1 MWEAGENTEFVINL
15 FRETSGP
22 SEDYR
27 GDSKVNVVGDM
38 ISCSLGYSL
47 SYILSR
53 YLGGS
58 IIPALIY
65 LIVSE
70 LYLAITIRDNILIIA
85 LQILTNSEALKEWQL
100 EAIPPGAVD
109 RGRAGYWMKN
119 MKSEKFKRRL
129 SLAAEKVLS
138 GSAERLD
145 WTQPS
150 VAPHAALL
158 Y

>member
-1 MWEAGENTEFVINL
+1 MITGLMWEAGENTDYVINL

-53 YLGGS
+53 YMGGS
-58 IIPALIY
+58 VMPALIY

-70 LYLAITIRDNILIIA
+70 LYLAVTIRDNILIIA
-85 LQILTNSEALKEWQL
+85 LQILTNNEALKQWQL
-100 EAIPPGAVD
+100 AAIPSEFRE
-109 RGRAGYWMKN
+109 RGRNELHSNGYWMWNLRSNRFRK
-119 MKSEKFKRRL
+119 L
-129 SLAAEKVLS
+129 SRETDKILPHQAE
-138 GSAERLD
+138 D
-145 WTQPS
+145 YWTQ
-150 VAPHAALL
+150 
-158 Y
+158 

>member
-1 MWEAGENTEFVINL
+1 MWEAGENTDFVINL

-58 IIPALIY
+58 ILPALLY
-65 LIVSE
+65 LLVSE
-70 LYLAITIRDNILIIA
+70 LYLAMTIRDNILIIA

-100 EAIPPGAVD
+100 EAIPAVAVD
-109 RGRAGYWMKN
+109 RARAGYWMRN
-119 MKSEKFKRRL
+119 IKSEKFKRKL
-129 SLAAEKVLS
+129 SLAAEKMLS
-138 GSAERLD
+138 GQTGELD
-145 WTQPS
+145 WT
-150 VAPHAALL
+150 HGDGFL
-158 Y
+158 